1 MLQELTERHELIVFW
16 EEGEISRVL
25 LGSDFHACL
34 DGYVALQ
41 IFAGRSLP
49 AIYVEL
55 DATLSPV
62 AFVFFEM
69 SFDAAGWAERSWNL
83 PLRHMAEIAAAGPDL
98 GRGPVR
104 LVCRSQ
110 NSMSWLGDRLWD
122 PLLQS
127 DRNEFLLTA
136 RAVAEMAPRLG
147 LRPVSPPSSPNIPV
161 LADRV
166 ERDGEDQERRWR
178 LEGERDALKREL
190 EERDLRLR
198 TVGAEHA
205 QQMLRR
211 QFEHE
216 QAVAILQAQH
226 AKLLAQ
232 QKLLKEQNDA
242 LSEQLEVLQGQLQNS
257 EARSRRAVHEAESD
271 LQLQLQRVRQSHED
285 SLHQSLEQANRRWRE
300 EVLRHEQALQGEI
313 EAERSRRLESDL
325 EWQRRLQ
332 ERQDQIDLNLREI
345 AALQQA
351 LEGAASQGAEA
362 FLARLEQL
370 GMNFLVYH
378 AGVGHVSVPVAEL
391 ASYAGDPLAYAAR
404 KSFVSPDLYRAW
416 LRHYDDPRCL
426 HELPQGECCAARIIR
441 VDSPAR
447 FIVGESDRC
456 ARHHRDSNIDAV
468 LRFRTPPAAQG
479 DHS

>member
-1 MLQELTERHELIVFW
+1 MLQELTERHELVVFW
-16 EEGEISRVL
+16 EAGEISRIL

-34 DGYVALQ
+34 DGYVPLQ
-41 IFAGRSLP
+41 VFAGRTLP

-55 DATLSPV
+55 DAALQPI

-69 SFDAAGWAERSWNL
+69 VFDVAGWAERSWNL

-98 GRGPVR
+98 GYGPVR

-110 NSMSWLGDRLWD
+110 NAMSWLNDRLWD
-122 PLLQS
+122 PLLQT
-127 DRNEFLLTA
+127 DRNEFVMTL
-136 RAVAEMAPRLG
+136 RAIADIAPRLG
-147 LRPVSPPSSPNIPV
+147 LRPQSPPASPNVPV

-166 ERDGEDQERRWR
+166 DREPEDQERLWR

-198 TVGAEHA
+198 TMGAEHA
-205 QQMLRR
+205 QQMLRQ

-232 QKLLKEQNDA
+232 QKLRKEQNDV
-242 LSEQLEVLQGQLQNS
+242 LNGRLEVLQGQLQNS
-257 EARSRRAVHEAESD
+257 EARSRRAVHDAEAD

-285 SLHQSLEQANRRWRE
+285 SLHQTLEQANLRWCE
-300 EVLRHEQALQGEI
+300 EVSRHEQALQGEI
-313 EAERSRRLESDL
+313 DAERARRLEVDL
-325 EWQRRLQ
+325 EWRQRAQ
-332 ERQDQIDLNLREI
+332 ELQDQIDLKGREI
-345 AALQQA
+345 ADLHHA
-351 LEGAASQGAEA
+351 LESAASQGAEA

-404 KSFVSPDLYRAW
+404 KSFVALDLYRAW
-416 LRHYDDPRCL
+416 LRHYDDPRCQ
-426 HELPQGECCAARIIR
+426 HELPQGGCCEARIIR

-447 FIVGESDRC
+447 FVIGESDRC

-468 LRFRTPPAAQG
+468 LRFRTSPASTG